1 MQAMI
6 CHEIFTD
13 RDYLQSIIF
22 SLLTDVHPGTG
33 GLSCRSATRWGPA
46 CCNLWLAL
54 QEFRWTALRSS
65 TGPTDLSCSPS
76 RSGAAPPTIPELTL
90 VSTGGASV
98 WQINFLTICSS
109 FFRLDLPPYE
119 SYQQLRDKLIKVMRQ
134 LKIDS
139 DNSQTLSFQAIE
151 GSEGFAGVDWIR
163 GLHHYLRTPNIEDIL
178 VTYIQ
183 VTKLD
188 TSRNFVR

>member
-6 CHEIFTD
+6 CHEVFTD

-33 GLSCRSATRWGPA
+33 GLSCRSATRWGPG

-90 VSTGGASV
+90 VSIGGASV
-98 WQINFLTICSS
+98 WQINFLTIFPHFSGWICLHMNLISSWGINWLRWCSS
-109 FFRLDLPPYE
+109 WRYWYFSNLNFPGYWGERGFR
-119 SYQQLRDKLIKVMRQ
+119 
-134 LKIDS
+134 
-139 DNSQTLSFQAIE
+139 
-151 GSEGFAGVDWIR
+151 R
-163 GLHHYLRTPNIEDIL
+163 GRLNTWSSLLEDP
-178 VTYIQ
+178 
-183 VTKLD
+183 
-188 TSRNFVR
+188 